1 MMQHIAARP
10 PDVLVVDDDP
20 RLRDLLRRY
29 LTQQGFAVVVAEDAQ
44 AMNRVM
50 RYQRFDLMVLD
61 LMMPGEDGLQVISRL
76 RAAQSDLPVIV
87 LTARGDE
94 SDRITGL
101 EAGAD
106 DYLAKPFNPREL
118 VARIQSVLRRS
129 RLTEMPGAPSSEPQ
143 RMRFG
148 QFELDLSTRSLRK
161 AGTAIPLTTS
171 DFATL
176 KALARHA
183 REPLSRQR
191 LMQLSRGRDYESSDR
206 SLDVQISRLRKLLE
220 DDPHQPR
227 YLQTVWGVGYVLIPD
242 QDENTDSQVILEARM
257 TASES
262 SGALEG

>member
-1 MMQHIAARP
+1 MQHIAARP

-206 SLDVQISRLRKLLE
+206 SLEEIGRAHV
-220 DDPHQPR
+220 
-227 YLQTVWGVGYVLIPD
+227 
-242 QDENTDSQVILEARM
+242 
-257 TASES
+257 
-262 SGALEG
+262 

>member
-94 SDRITGL
+94 SDRIMGL

>member
-1 MMQHIAARP
+1 MQHIAARP

-148 QFELDLSTRSLRK
+148 QFELDLSTR
-161 AGTAIPLTTS
+161 
-171 DFATL
+171 
-176 KALARHA
+176 
-183 REPLSRQR
+183 
-191 LMQLSRGRDYESSDR
+191 
-206 SLDVQISRLRKLLE
+206 
-220 DDPHQPR
+220 
-227 YLQTVWGVGYVLIPD
+227 
-242 QDENTDSQVILEARM
+242 
-257 TASES
+257 
-262 SGALEG
+262 